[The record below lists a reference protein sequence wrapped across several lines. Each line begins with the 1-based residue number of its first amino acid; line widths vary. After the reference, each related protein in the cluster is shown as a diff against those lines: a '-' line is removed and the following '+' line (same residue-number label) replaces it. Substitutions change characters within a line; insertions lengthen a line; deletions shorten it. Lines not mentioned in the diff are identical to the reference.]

1 MAKMLNRLWTGIVAS
16 LAGIAIGIVVMI
28 ILIQSKMP
36 MDRAL
41 SACWIAQQLALCPA
55 SCSPDQTSRRSRSSR
70 LSL

>member
-41 SACWIAQQLALCPA
+41 SACWIGAAVGFVSGVLLARPNK
-55 SCSPDQTSRRSRSSR
+55 PPQ
-70 LSL
+70 SL